1 MNKIY
6 KEYHLPLQLYIRL
19 KKSIQF
25 ENQKDMNE
33 LTNFIEELPHK
44 LKIETSLYI
53 YEDRYNKVKFLK
65 GRSPSFITWLC
76 PLLKP

>member
-1 MNKIY
+1 
-6 KEYHLPLQLYIRL
+6 
-19 KKSIQF
+19 
-25 ENQKDMNE
+25 MNE